1 MSGSEHPK
9 RYNLDAIK
17 ALPILDVCA
26 QFGIDV
32 EKKGRNYWCQLR
44 PENTPSTILHTDS
57 NTFYDFG
64 TQEKGSN
71 IDLICKTQN
80 LSAAQAIRT
89 LGAAFQLP
97 EETSQ
102 QRHIREH
109 IMRPIDYM
117 RIGLYGDLATKNFT
131 FPVEALPLHKLVK
144 IQRKYCMS
152 MNQLR
157 KEHPKTYNRILQEK
171 AIPYVE
177 DLKNQYYRTVWSHY
191 TLLEMTGNT
200 YLFYD
205 SERTYAHFEKDA
217 KHLELAERALYKAGE
232 GTGLTLP
239 DRSIYDP
246 LRFISRFLRGLVQ
259 ISIGER
265 SLTAMDVLSREKGQQ
280 TESIQ
285 VSHEAFFRDSVTGP
299 LSQIPHSALVSNDS
313 VQVICLHS
321 DLCQVTQILDS
332 TSKKPLDELISRADS
347 RSITSSPR
355 EKNLQHNIGE
365 FHEIS

>member
-1 MSGSEHPK
+1 MLSKVIFLCLASYRQVKGGLASMSGSEHPK

-26 QFGIDV
+26 HFGIDV
-32 EKKGRNYWCQLR
+32 EKRGRNYWCRLR
-44 PENTPSTILHTDS
+44 PERTPSTILHTDS

-64 TQEKGSN
+64 TQEKGSS
-71 IDLICKTQN
+71 IDLVCKTQD
-80 LSAAQAIRT
+80 LTAAQAIRA

-117 RIGLYGDLATKNFT
+117 RIGLYADLATKNFT
-131 FPVEALPLHKLVK
+131 FPVDSLPLSKLVK

-157 KEHPKTYNRILQEK
+157 KEHPKIYNRLLREK

-177 DLKNQYYRTVWSHY
+177 DLKNQYYRKVWSHY

-205 SERTYAHFEKDA
+205 SERTYA
-217 KHLELAERALYKAGE
+217 
-232 GTGLTLP
+232 
-239 DRSIYDP
+239 
-246 LRFISRFLRGLVQ
+246 RF
-259 ISIGER
+259 
-265 SLTAMDVLSREKGQQ
+265 
-280 TESIQ
+280 
-285 VSHEAFFRDSVTGP
+285 
-299 LSQIPHSALVSNDS
+299 
-313 VQVICLHS
+313 
-321 DLCQVTQILDS
+321 
-332 TSKKPLDELISRADS
+332 
-347 RSITSSPR
+347 
-355 EKNLQHNIGE
+355 
-365 FHEIS
+365 